1 MNLVSGA
8 IAAALAATAVSVGAQ
23 NPPVRTLAGPVAE
36 LPDAFL
42 EVSAVRE
49 LPDGRVIVVDG
60 NEFAVYVADFRS
72 GRREQ
77 LGRNGRGPGEYLL
90 PTRLYELPGDSTA
103 VLDEGQAH
111 LLVMD
116 GTARF
121 VTTIYLLGNTPG
133 VRPDFTRAI
142 IEGVDDAGRYYGRAM
157 PIRIRSGGI
166 RELTDSAAI
175 QRWTSA
181 SPRRDTVA
189 YVPVEPDPTRRLVAG
204 SVVSRPSNRAF
215 RTAPQ
220 WAVSRDGR
228 IAVVDWNPYQVTF
241 VHPDG
246 RVVRGQP
253 INYQRV
259 RVTREVR
266 EAFPEAEARPR
277 PFLASPRGGG
287 APFVTLRKRSR
298 TTEDAWEFPEFL
310 PPFLQRAVQFDRGG
324 RLWIQRT
331 TPHCAATSFD
341 VVDDSGSAAER
352 VVLPQQARLIG
363 FGEGVAYL
371 VRLDQDDLQFLQK
384 YRLPPR

>member
-8 IAAALAATAVSVGAQ
+8 IAGALAATAVSVGAQ
-23 NPPVRTLAGPVAE
+23 DPPVRTLLCPIAE

-72 GRREQ
+72 GRRQQ
-77 LGRNGRGPGEYLL
+77 LGRNGRGPGEYVL

-116 GTARF
+116 GKPRF

-133 VRPDFTRAI
+133 VRPDFARAI

-157 PIRIRSGGI
+157 PIRVGRGGT
-166 RELTDSAAI
+166 RELTESAAI
-175 QRWTSA
+175 QRWTAA
-181 SPRRDTVA
+181 SPRRDTVG
-189 YVPVEPDPTRRLVAG
+189 YVRVEPDPTRRLVAG
-204 SVVSRPSNRAF
+204 SVVSRASNRAF

-228 IAVVDWNPYQVTF
+228 VAVVDWKPYQVTF
-241 VHPDG
+241 LHPDG
-246 RVVRGQP
+246 RVARGQP
-253 INYQRV
+253 INYQPV

-266 EAFPEAEARPR
+266 EEFLEAEARPR
-277 PFLASPRGGG
+277 PFLANARGGG
-287 APFVTLRKRSR
+287 APFVTLRKGSR
-298 TTEDAWEFPEFL
+298 TTEDAWDFPEFL
-310 PPFLQRAVQFDRGG
+310 PPFLQRAVRFDRDG

-331 TPHCAATSFD
+331 SPHGAATSFD
-341 VVDDSGSAAER
+341 LVDDSGSVAER
-352 VVLPQQARLIG
+352 VVLPQRARLIG
-363 FGEGVAYL
+363 FGENVAYL
-371 VRLDQDDLQFLQK
+371 VRLDQDDLQYLQK
-384 YRLPPR
+384 YRLPSR